1 MADGHDGGYS
11 ALTGGAGALRIPR
24 DVLAVSGPEA
34 ETYLQGQLSQD
45 VSAIAEGASRWSLL
59 LAPAGRV
66 DALVRV
72 SRLADGS
79 FVVDTDAGWGDLVAA
94 RLNRFKLRTKV
105 DVGRREWAVVA
116 VRGPGAVAPAPGGGV
131 ELVADATWG
140 GWPGFDLIG
149 PRPSPPEGCTPAC
162 PPSYEAARIEAG
174 VPTMGAELTERTI
187 PAEAGVVAA
196 TVSFTKGCYT
206 GQELVARID
215 SRGSHVARHLRG
227 LLLDAEVAPGAELV
241 ARGKPVGSV
250 TSVARSPRRGWV
262 GLGYVGRAVE
272 PPADVTA
279 GGVAARVVALP
290 MGGR

>member
-94 RLNRFKLRTKV
+94 RLNRFK
-105 DVGRREWAVVA
+105 
-116 VRGPGAVAPAPGGGV
+116 
-131 ELVADATWG
+131 
-140 GWPGFDLIG
+140 
-149 PRPSPPEGCTPAC
+149 
-162 PPSYEAARIEAG
+162 
-174 VPTMGAELTERTI
+174 
-187 PAEAGVVAA
+187 
-196 TVSFTKGCYT
+196 
-206 GQELVARID
+206 
-215 SRGSHVARHLRG
+215 
-227 LLLDAEVAPGAELV
+227 
-241 ARGKPVGSV
+241 
-250 TSVARSPRRGWV
+250 
-262 GLGYVGRAVE
+262 
-272 PPADVTA
+272 
-279 GGVAARVVALP
+279 
-290 MGGR
+290 